1 MGKFIHLISFFK
13 KAVAHW
19 DVLTAAFRH
28 SVYQSFRNLSK
39 LLKKLQQFTEGN
51 KSFSQQNQSHSSSI
65 HNCFFVKLM
74 YRILQKEPE
83 SLL

>member
-1 MGKFIHLISFFK
+1 MGMPFNAFFK
-13 KAVAHW
+13 KSVAHW
-19 DVLTAAFRH
+19 DAVTAAFRH
-28 SVYQSFRNLSK
+28 SLYESFRNLNK

-65 HNCFFVKLM
+65 HNCFSVKPT
-74 YRILQKEPE
+74 YRILQREPE